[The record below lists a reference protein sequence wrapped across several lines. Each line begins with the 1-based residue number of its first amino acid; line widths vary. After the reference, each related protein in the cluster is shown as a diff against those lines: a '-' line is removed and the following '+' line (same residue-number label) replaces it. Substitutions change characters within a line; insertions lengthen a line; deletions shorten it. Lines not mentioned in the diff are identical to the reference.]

1 MKAEQTGKREAG
13 GWLVPS
19 PESQRRS
26 GDITGSRAAVEIYGW
41 QVSDKPFSIK
51 IPLDIVDR
59 LQRDIQYGLGM
70 TTSCDVMGLLIGRIA
85 TEYSSTLIIQDYVL
99 TGYTSDNDSPER
111 WSDERLAEMGRPF
124 TRLASPFFVVGFFRS
139 QHGDWPE
146 VEKEDFKGAKRLLR
160 STPNVFLLIR
170 TGFSRGFSGRLF
182 LRPSRRAKFKDEYG
196 EFPLDADI
204 LRAQCEATAPKR
216 EHPPLHFVPGN
227 PLQGR
232 PRPDLAAPAPLE
244 ASFARV
250 PEQPVQPSAETPSI
264 TLAERLRSKF
274 FRPSPWAKPFPPAT
288 EQGLDLPLEP
298 PKQGLWAKMFP
309 TAQEQ
314 EDPRIE
320 PAVTADAESPRP
332 FVKETAPLVQPAAA
346 ASVES
351 ASLPVKPPRH
361 VREEKAPPVQ
371 PAAAASVESPSLS
384 VKPSRPV
391 RQEKTPLAQPAA
403 AASSE
408 PIAPPSVWAKPLRP
422 ATGEKVPHIEPVTAA
437 SSESASLFAKPS
449 SPAVEEKVPLGEPVA
464 ANAESSGSPS
474 LWAKLL
480 RRAAA
485 EEKAPVVE
493 SIAVASSESPSLANP
508 ARPAAEEKVLIESV
522 TVASSELI
530 APPSRWRRLFRPAAT
545 EEKSRLIEPVVA
557 ASAESIA
564 LDVSPEPSKPSL
576 WAKAAAASADFFRP
590 AATEE
595 KSPLIDPVVAASAES
610 IAPDVSPEPSKPS
623 LWAKAVEA
631 SANLFGPAAEEV
643 PVVEPVTAASSELP
657 SLFAKPSVA
666 VAEEKASLV
675 EPVAAASTESLTPP
689 SRWARLFRPATEEK
703 SPVIEPAAAAR
714 AGSIAPDISPEPK
727 PNLWAKAAAASADF
741 FRPTST
747 EEAPVVEPVAAASSE
762 TIESP
767 SWWAR
772 LFRSAPAEEET
783 PIVQPIAAAA
793 ARPIAPDIFRAAPEP
808 SLSERIAASR
818 AVAFAT
824 QTPLSTLPWNRWLSI
839 AATWII
845 AVGGTMWFMHG
856 RSSLR
861 VQQPEVSETR
871 SAILS
876 NLIGLH
882 VDNSGRLLNI
892 SWDRASSIAMNSKAG
907 FLIIRDGSLVSEVR
921 LDSTEVRTGHLYYRP
936 RSEDLGIR
944 LEVTEDDGG
953 IASESVRVLGPLA
966 SNR

>member
-1 MKAEQTGKREAG
+1 
-13 GWLVPS
+13 
-19 PESQRRS
+19 
-26 GDITGSRAAVEIYGW
+26 
-41 QVSDKPFSIK
+41 
-51 IPLDIVDR
+51 
-59 LQRDIQYGLGM
+59 
-70 TTSCDVMGLLIGRIA
+70 
-85 TEYSSTLIIQDYVL
+85 
-99 TGYTSDNDSPER
+99 
-111 WSDERLAEMGRPF
+111 MGRPF

-714 AGSIAPDISPEPK
+714 ARVDRAGYFSRTESPRTCGRE
-727 PNLWAKAAAASADF
+727 AAGHRAGC
-741 FRPTST
+741 RQRRTNRVT
-747 EEAPVVEPVAAASSE
+747 APVGEPVPPRRRSAGRRAGCRRQLRIAQSICKAVRPRCRGESPADRAGCRCQLRINRAGYFSRPSETKLMGEAVAAA
-762 TIESP
+762 
-767 SWWAR
+767 
-772 LFRSAPAEEET
+772 RSDFSRPAEEET
-783 PIVQPIAAAA
+783 PFVQPIAAAA

-944 LEVTEDDGG
+944 LEVTGDDGG